1 MTPGELIVGTYTEKL
16 PHVDGRAPGILACS
30 YEDGALGPPRILA
43 ASRNPSWLTVTPSG
57 ETIYAVS
64 ETTEF
69 KGNVGGGA
77 TAYRRDVNTGALSE
91 LNGRTSAGVHPAH
104 IGLDSSGRFVLTANY
119 TSGSITVYPLNEDG
133 SLGEMLDYVQH
144 IGSSAHPA
152 RQAGPHPHMICPD
165 PVTGRILVPD
175 LGLDAVLSYDLDES
189 GKLSELTSERIAT
202 KSGAGPR
209 QLAFHPNKRYL
220 FLLNELDNTLVALR
234 RNGASFDVADIKST
248 LPDGFSEHNQGA
260 AVRVSLSGQYVYTS
274 NRGHDSIAIFQFD
287 EPTGELNLACL
298 VPAGGK
304 EPRDLCQSLDG
315 KYLLVANQDT
325 HAIVSFAIDENGP
338 DLQQASITEVPSPA
352 CLVFAA

>member
-1 MTPGELIVGTYTEKL
+1 
-16 PHVDGRAPGILACS
+16 
-30 YEDGALGPPRILA
+30 
-43 ASRNPSWLTVTPSG
+43 
-57 ETIYAVS
+57 
-64 ETTEF
+64 
-69 KGNVGGGA
+69 
-77 TAYRRDVNTGALSE
+77 
-91 LNGRTSAGVHPAH
+91 
-104 IGLDSSGRFVLTANY
+104 
-119 TSGSITVYPLNEDG
+119 
-133 SLGEMLDYVQH
+133 
-144 IGSSAHPA
+144 
-152 RQAGPHPHMICPD
+152 
-165 PVTGRILVPD
+165 
-175 LGLDAVLSYDLDES
+175 
-189 GKLSELTSERIAT
+189 
-202 KSGAGPR
+202 
-209 QLAFHPNKRYL
+209 
-220 FLLNELDNTLVALR
+220 
-234 RNGASFDVADIKST
+234 VADIKST